1 MDGVEG
7 FEPPNTSTKNW
18 CLTAWR
24 YPNLHK
30 LSAYVDGIIAPNV
43 SLVKRFLKK
52 IVKFSLNEVVIGII
66 ILILEYSEDFE

>member
-1 MDGVEG
+1 
-7 FEPPNTSTKNW
+7 
-18 CLTAWR
+18 
-24 YPNLHK
+24 
-30 LSAYVDGIIAPNV
+30 VDGIIAPNV